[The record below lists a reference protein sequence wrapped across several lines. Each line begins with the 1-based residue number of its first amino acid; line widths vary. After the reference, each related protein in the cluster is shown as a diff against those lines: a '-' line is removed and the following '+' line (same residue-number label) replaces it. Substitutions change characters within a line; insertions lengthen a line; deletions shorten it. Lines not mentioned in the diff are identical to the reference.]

1 MSEQYFRLQLDDYA
15 APSIASW
22 GKAYF
27 GTLDEIRGLVEA
39 LAKDE
44 KRRVNFAEL
53 IDAFRAYEAGNHQV
67 THHVAY
73 QEVPLLEPVALLS
86 RKVLR
91 AESHAW
97 TYLNTWGSPYS
108 LRCDSVTAELL
119 WLKTSEDICRAVKA
133 RLRNLQYEGSTGQ
146 WHPLA
151 DGFWGFPH
159 MVEAENGCIWTRLAV
174 KEMNHSLRKTAEED
188 MASFQSVQDVDLTG
202 ICQDIF
208 GDG

>member
-1 MSEQYFRLQLDDYA
+1 MSEQYYLLRLDDYA
-15 APSIASW
+15 APSTSSW
-22 GKAYF
+22 WKDYF
-27 GTLDEIRGLVEA
+27 GTLEDIRGLVEA
-39 LAKDE
+39 LARDE
-44 KRRVNFAEL
+44 RRRESFAEL
-53 IDAFRAYEAGNHQV
+53 IDAFRSYEAGNHQV

-73 QEVPLLEPVALLS
+73 QAVPLLEPVKLLG
-86 RKVLR
+86 KENVHM
-91 AESHAW
+91 ENYAW
-97 TYLNTWGSPYS
+97 THLNTWGCPYS
-108 LRCDSVTAELL
+108 LRCDSATAELL
-119 WLKTSEDICRAVKA
+119 WFETTEGICRAVKA
-133 RLRNLQYEGSTGQ
+133 RFRNLQYEGSTGQ

-159 MVEAENGCIWTRLAV
+159 MAEAENSCIWTRLAV